1 MTQVCDMTLAASTLL
16 RANRVMVI
24 GCSGGGKSTLAKQ
37 ISARF
42 GMPYVSMDREFFWLP
57 GWVKRDKAE
66 ERRLIAETVAEERW
80 LMDGSGPSTFDLRLP
95 RAELVIWLR
104 LPRWQ
109 CLFGVVKRGVRYFGR
124 TRPDMAPGCNERFPD
139 FEFLSYIWTFE
150 QKFVP
155 AILHNITLHGS
166 HVPVIQL
173 KSRAEMRK
181 FLDLAGLPA

>member
-1 MTQVCDMTLAASTLL
+1 MTVLITIDDAAERLKTF
-16 RANRVMVI
+16 NRVMVI
-24 GCSGGGKSTLAKQ
+24 GCSGGGKSSMARQ

-66 ERRLIAETVAEERW
+66 ERRLITETVASERW
-80 LMDGSGPSTFDLRLP
+80 LMDGSGSSSFDLRLP
-95 RAELVIWLR
+95 RAQLVIWLR

-124 TRPDMAPGCNERFPD
+124 TRPDMAPGCNERFAD
-139 FEFLSYIWTFE
+139 FEFLSYIWSFE
-150 QKFVP
+150 QKFVL
-155 AILHNITLHGS
+155 AMLYNINLHGS

>member
-1 MTQVCDMTLAASTLL
+1 MAQVDDIAAAATAL
-16 RANRVMVI
+16 RRAERVMVI
-24 GCSGGGKSTLAKQ
+24 GCSGGGKSTLSQELA
-37 ISARF
+37 A
-42 GMPYVSMDREFFWLP
+42 GLDLPYVPMDREFFWLP

-66 ERRLIAETVAEERW
+66 ERRLIAQTVASERW
-80 LMDGSGPSTFDLRLP
+80 LMDGSGPSSFDLRLP
-95 RAELVIWLR
+95 RAQLVIWLR

-109 CLFGVVKRGVRYFGR
+109 CVLGVVKRGVRYFGR

-139 FEFLSYIWTFE
+139 FEFLAYIWTFE

-155 AILHNITLHGS
+155 AILHNINLHGA
-166 HVPVIQL
+166 HVPVVQL